1 MEKKIKVISDV
12 SQLLQ
17 TNTEWHDRYKGYIE
31 NISEMQKYPKE
42 FRKPI
47 GLSVYTSVSKRDRR
61 SFDLRFQGQS
71 VATIKKGLRGPK
83 KGWWLIPQTTNKKS
97 FEKYGYKDSDFYEVE
112 LQEATKFRSF
122 FAKLS
127 KESECI
133 KTKSPEHALE
143 NALLREFSKAKRE
156 EGKALCNIQP
166 VTLYDCFFQMP
177 TPLRASDTHKQT
189 EYSAENGGGIDIL
202 ARVKYSPRTS
212 RLCIIEVKDENKP
225 SSEPQSKV
233 MEQALSYAVFI
244 ATLIQDKQCGQ
255 KWWDFFMGRKDGK
268 SKPVPKHIDI
278 FVVTAMPPSK
288 DGSRDNDFKGEIPI
302 GNVTYHCYPLY
313 FKKADG
319 EFIFS
324 GDFTEEYS
332 KIQK

>member
-17 TNTEWHDRYKGYIE
+17 TNTEWQKRYHGYIE
-31 NISEMQKYPKE
+31 VISEMQKLHKE
-42 FRKPI
+42 IRKPI
-47 GLSVYTSVSKRDRR
+47 GLSLYTSVNQRDRK
-61 SFDLRFQGQS
+61 SFDLRFQGQT
-71 VATIKKGLRGPK
+71 VAKIKKRVRGSK
-83 KGWWLIPQTTNKKS
+83 KGWWLIPQKTKKDY
-97 FEKYGYKDSDFYEVE
+97 FKKYGYTDGEFTEVE
-112 LQEATKFRSF
+112 LHNASSFLSF
-122 FAKLS
+122 FAKLAR
-127 KESECI
+127 KHNDVKI
-133 KTKSPEHALE
+133 KSPEHMWE
-143 NALLREFSKAKRE
+143 SELLKEFAKRDSKD
-156 EGKALCNIQP
+156 KALCNITP

-177 TPLRASDTHKQT
+177 TPLRASNLHEPT
-189 EYSAENGGGIDIL
+189 EYSAQNGGGIDIL

-212 RLCIIEVKDENKP
+212 RLCVIEVKDENKP
-225 SSEPQSKV
+225 TEPQSKV

-278 FVVTAMPPSK
+278 FVVTAMPPSEE
-288 DGSRDNDFKGEIPI
+288 DTRDNDFKGEIPI

-319 EFIFS
+319 KFIFS